1 MKMKKLHS
9 VIAAGCLVGAL
20 VLSSANSAFAMEGVE
35 KKDRTSA
42 ETESVSG
49 ETETPEESKKDV
61 TAQEIPEESKKD
73 ITAGEIQEESKG
85 DVTDQNDQAAQVMSY
100 SDGSTAEDPA
110 SLAAY
115 LSEDP
120 TQPQEAITL
129 TAETGAV
136 IDGYELN
143 HNQVKILN
151 INTGNITLGPDTYS
165 QENGDAE
172 TPWDARSDA
181 YVIRGK
187 GNSPNN
193 ITVSSPQ
200 VKITIYLMDLEWNGT
215 IKYSQDTELE
225 LVVCGEVVNHS
236 NFITSAQKEKLKIKG
251 LTADGN
257 SVRTDGYIF
266 SGCNLNSL
274 SLENVTLA
282 AKELGNVPSTQ
293 QLSYSVYCND
303 VMIDHASVTNMVV
316 RRSASVA
323 GPGIVIKN
331 NSEVK
336 NLYTYDDSASF
347 TNTIQVSDSK
357 LDNSRNYICTSVANA
372 RFTLLNIY
380 KIIATNSVLNIQTSP
395 VTTLEADKCTIE
407 VQGNLAFKNL
417 IANLCSIKGDFVGTA
432 VDYEAHD
439 LFLKILRL
447 REHPN
452 EYVTVSVDGG
462 ESARLLTD
470 LNGSIYPYVKAGST
484 AITVTAAD
492 GTTYSTT
499 FDPVAEDDEN
509 TIILTPGGSSGGG
522 EGGGEGGGDIVDT
535 DAPKITDTSLHDVYV
550 NAGDTFSLA
559 VAATSQTKPADLSYQ
574 WYKDG
579 QLIDTNKGKKKT
591 YSVTIAKAEHTGV
604 YYCKVTDNNNGKTAV
619 SKEVYVSVYAPADP
633 KAPVIMGQSSSMEL
647 VAGSSVTLS
656 VNARPFDT
664 RSGLTFQW
672 YKGTTELAGE
682 ISRTLKLTK
691 IKAGDAGSYH
701 CVVTDDL
708 LGTTT
713 ESSATVIN
721 VK

>member
-20 VLSSANSAFAMEGVE
+20 VLSSANSAFAMEMVE

-73 ITAGEIQEESKG
+73 
-85 DVTDQNDQAAQVMSY
+85 VTDQNDQTAQVMSY
-100 SDGSTAEDPA
+100 SDGSMAEDPA

-215 IKYSQDTELE
+215 IVYSQDTELE

-236 NFITSAQKEKLKIKG
+236 NFITSAKKEKLTIKG

-266 SGCNLNSL
+266 NSCNLNSL
-274 SLENVTLA
+274 SLENITIS
-282 AKELGNVPSTQ
+282 AKELGNAPSTQ
-293 QLSYSVYCND
+293 HLTYSVYCND
-303 VMIDHASVTNMVV
+303 IVADHAKVTNIVV
-316 RRSASVA
+316 RRSASIA
-323 GPGIVIKN
+323 GPSIVIKN
-331 NSEVK
+331 NSEVE
-336 NLYTYDDSASF
+336 NLYTYENSASF
-347 TNTIQVSDSK
+347 TNTIQVLDSK
-357 LDNSRNYICTSVANA
+357 LANSRNYICTNVIDS

-380 KIIATNSVLNIQTSP
+380 KIIAANSVLNIQTSP

-470 LNGSIYPYVKAGST
+470 INGSIYPYVKAGST

-499 FDPVAEDDEN
+499 FDPVAEDDKN

-550 NAGDTFSLA
+550 NAGDAFSLA

-682 ISRTLKLTK
+682 TSRTLKLTK